1 VGGNGND
8 QLLGGDGNDR
18 LLGGTGDDTL
28 DGGGGNDQLDGG
40 AGADAMEGG
49 AGDDRYTVDNAGDT
63 ATDASGVDT
72 VYTTVGHALGAGI
85 ERLYAD
91 TDTGLALTGNG
102 ADNVIVGRGG
112 DDTITGGAGRDDM
125 TGGAG
130 ADRFVFQA
138 LSDSTVGAARDV
150 IRDFLIGADKIDL
163 AAIDANAGA
172 AGDQAFSFI
181 GAGEFAGTAG
191 ELQVRPFGVGVH
203 TVISGDVDGNGRA
216 YFQILL
222 SGSVALQA
230 TDFLL

>member
-1 VGGNGND
+1 
-8 QLLGGDGNDR
+8 
-18 LLGGTGDDTL
+18 
-28 DGGGGNDQLDGG
+28 
-40 AGADAMEGG
+40 M
-49 AGDDRYTVDNAGDT
+49 
-63 ATDASGVDT
+63 
-72 VYTTVGHALGAGI
+72 
-85 ERLYAD
+85 
-91 TDTGLALTGNG
+91 
-102 ADNVIVGRGG
+102 IVGRGG

-138 LSDSTVGAARDV
+138 LWDGTVGGAARDV

-191 ELQVRPFGVGVH
+191 ELQVRPFGVAGVH

-216 YFQILL
+216 DFQSLL
-222 SGSVALQA
+222 NGSVALQA